1 MISSL
6 KVISISELRCLL
18 LHNRSKVFQRAQHRY
33 VFGHL
38 WSLDSS
44 WKGQSG
50 RHGEKDAGRTFCTSC
65 NKDPLLIS
73 GLPGSLVFFWAKNRR
88 KGVTKKRAS
97 DRTVERMGPKFLKF
111 HLMRLLPSDKITT
124 LSPSSNPKLPVA
136 RPQRH
141 RFCHHR
147 CHH

>member
-1 MISSL
+1 
-6 KVISISELRCLL
+6 
-18 LHNRSKVFQRAQHRY
+18 
-33 VFGHL
+33 
-38 WSLDSS
+38 
-44 WKGQSG
+44 
-50 RHGEKDAGRTFCTSC
+50 
-65 NKDPLLIS
+65 
-73 GLPGSLVFFWAKNRR
+73 
-88 KGVTKKRAS
+88 
-97 DRTVERMGPKFLKF
+97 MGPKFLKF